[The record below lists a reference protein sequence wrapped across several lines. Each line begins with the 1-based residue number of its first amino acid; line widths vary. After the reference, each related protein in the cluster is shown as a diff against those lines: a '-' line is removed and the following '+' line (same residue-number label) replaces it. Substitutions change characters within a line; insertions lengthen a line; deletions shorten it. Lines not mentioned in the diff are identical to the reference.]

1 MTSTELQIKNIVY
14 EEFSKLISNI
24 EGDFK
29 TNFVKKRY
37 NFLLSQLDE
46 TITANMVFV
55 SSFESKSGFA
65 IETCAK
71 RIARLK
77 FGDENVPAIVN
88 PRNVKHNINPNTI
101 SGQIIVTDIDT
112 DNGELR
118 GNISTFRAT
127 NVAAG
132 KGSSRSESGVTQ
144 TSIKSLLPMAQKYK
158 ASGYHTN
165 AKYREG
171 DPEELSM
178 YGIRQSKLDIFYD
191 FIIQCLDSGWSK
203 SKTIKEIYTKGY
215 TGSKSNV
222 FDYLCKIEQKENR
235 YFEVQPYIQTMTEA
249 LKYRTGSIGKEKD
262 YITRE
267 GIFRYMWMNTELT
280 VAHKNFIYDQYP
292 AVQELHRCIKEFR
305 NIFKKRNIP
314 LLYLFIEKY
323 CKSELKALKSFAEG
337 LKRDIDA
344 IENAVAYDYSNGFVE
359 GTNSR
364 LKMIKRTMYGR
375 C

>member
-1 MTSTELQIKNIVY
+1 MTSTELPIKNIVY

-158 ASGYHTN
+158 ASGYHTKPVDL
-165 AKYREG
+165 A
-171 DPEELSM
+171 
-178 YGIRQSKLDIFYD
+178 F
-191 FIIQCLDSGWSK
+191 
-203 SKTIKEIYTKGY
+203 
-215 TGSKSNV
+215 
-222 FDYLCKIEQKENR
+222 FD
-235 YFEVQPYIQTMTEA
+235 
-249 LKYRTGSIGKEKD
+249 GKD
-262 YITRE
+262 
-267 GIFRYMWMNTELT
+267 WVVL
-280 VAHKNFIYDQYP
+280 
-292 AVQELHRCIKEFR
+292 
-305 NIFKKRNIP
+305 
-314 LLYLFIEKY
+314 
-323 CKSELKALKSFAEG
+323 ELKAGGDLDSSNAPANVEKLLTIYAGLNVPNSKAYFATLYNKNGEG
-337 LKRDIDA
+337 
-344 IENAVAYDYSNGFVE
+344 NTWTGAVKKHMAFPEMFLIGKKFWNTILPDGITYERFTELY
-359 GTNSR
+359 
-364 LKMIKRTMYGR
+364 KMALEELDLNLRINEMIRRTVR
-375 C
+375 

>member
-132 KGSSRSESGVTQ
+132 KGSSV
-144 TSIKSLLPMAQKYK
+144 K
-158 ASGYHTN
+158 
-165 AKYREG
+165 
-171 DPEELSM
+171 
-178 YGIRQSKLDIFYD
+178 
-191 FIIQCLDSGWSK
+191 
-203 SKTIKEIYTKGY
+203 
-215 TGSKSNV
+215 V
-222 FDYLCKIEQKENR
+222 
-235 YFEVQPYIQTMTEA
+235 
-249 LKYRTGSIGKEKD
+249 
-262 YITRE
+262 
-267 GIFRYMWMNTELT
+267 
-280 VAHKNFIYDQYP
+280 
-292 AVQELHRCIKEFR
+292 
-305 NIFKKRNIP
+305 
-314 LLYLFIEKY
+314 
-323 CKSELKALKSFAEG
+323 KSFAPRQIQRR
-337 LKRDIDA
+337 LFA
-344 IENAVAYDYSNGFVE
+344 ALV
-359 GTNSR
+359 TLSR
-364 LKMIKRTMYGR
+364 KVFRPWHKWF
-375 C
+375 